1 MDSSA
6 ARARDA
12 CAISYT
18 QCIRHDSV
26 FFLVP
31 SLLIQIVSQEYARSF
46 LLRTRAHSLPAYV
59 SLLFLSL
66 TLFFPQHSL
75 FPSALLNSS
84 FLFLC
89 LLCFPRILIRTPTGV
104 PDDSPFP
111 PHTPQLFSLSLSPSP
126 SLSLSLPL
134 SPSLSLLLALL
145 LLSPP
150 PSSLFKIE

>member
-89 LLCFPRILIRTPTGV
+89 LLCFPRILIRTPV

-111 PHTPQLFSLSLSPSP
+111 PHTPQLFSLSPSP
-126 SLSLSLPL
+126 SLSLSLSLARAPSPL
-134 SPSLSLLLALL
+134 SASFFVVQNRVT
-145 LLSPP
+145 